1 MSYPADANMYSTV
14 HQSNHGAAIDARIA
28 LAALCGSENGRR
40 AARPAASCDELT
52 SQIGRADWVY
62 SEIQIITYIS
72 IIDGS
77 IPSITAAPG
86 K

>member
-1 MSYPADANMYSTV
+1 MSYPADANMYSSV
-14 HQSNHGAAIDARIA
+14 HQSSHGAVIGSMIA

-77 IPSITAAPG
+77 RPSITAAPG

>member
-1 MSYPADANMYSTV
+1 MYSTV

-52 SQIGRADWVY
+52 SQI
-62 SEIQIITYIS
+62 ITYIS

-77 IPSITAAPG
+77 RPSITAAPG